1 MPKKQTSVLE
11 RTRFDIREPHRYKVV
26 MYNDD
31 VTTVDFV
38 EELLMSEFGKSEQQA
53 QTLTLRIHN
62 TGSAVVGLYSYDIAV
77 SKTKKAIRIARD
89 AGFPLIMKCLKE

>member
-1 MPKKQTSVLE
+1 
-11 RTRFDIREPHRYKVV
+11 

-31 VTTVDFV
+31 VTTADFV

>member
-11 RTRFDIREPHRYKVV
+11 RTRLEIREPHRYKVV

-31 VTTVDFV
+31 VTTAEFV
-38 EELLMSEFGKSEQQA
+38 EELLMSEFGKNERQA

-62 TGSAVVGLYSYDIAV
+62 TGSAVVGLYSYDIAI